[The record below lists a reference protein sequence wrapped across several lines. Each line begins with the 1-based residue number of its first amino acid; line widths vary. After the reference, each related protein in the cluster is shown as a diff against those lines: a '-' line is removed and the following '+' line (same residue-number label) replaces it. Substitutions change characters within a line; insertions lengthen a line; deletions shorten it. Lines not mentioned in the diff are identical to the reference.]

1 MKSNCN
7 KTSNNKYFECPARMS
22 DGRIFTDYRGAVH
35 VDDLIRYTNKIT
47 SNYDYRMFLTHNAEQ
62 IMVLNNNY
70 TKDKV
75 QCTDCNFQE
84 VPFQQECVYN
94 QVSPKCR
101 ELNKNGVGLKNVGI
115 ANQMVDKAEMTSR
128 VSGYT
133 PNDIDFEKYISFTPF
148 KRN

>member
-22 DGRIFTDYRGAVH
+22 DGRIFTDYRGSAYVN
-35 VDDLIRYTNKIT
+35 DLIRYTNQIN
-47 SNYDYRMFLTHNAEQ
+47 SNYDYRMFLTHNANQ
-62 IMVLNNNY
+62 IMNLNNTY

-94 QVSPKCR
+94 QTAPKCR
-101 ELNKNGVGLKNVGI
+101 ELNKNGVGLKNIGM
-115 ANQMVDKAEMTSR
+115 ANQITEMKSR

-133 PNDIDFEKYISFTPF
+133 PNDIDFGKYATFT
-148 KRN
+148 K